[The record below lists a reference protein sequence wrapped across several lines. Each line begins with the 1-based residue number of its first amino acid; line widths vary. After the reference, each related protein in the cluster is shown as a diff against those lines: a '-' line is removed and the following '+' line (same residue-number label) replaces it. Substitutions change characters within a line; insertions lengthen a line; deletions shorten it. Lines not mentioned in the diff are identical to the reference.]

1 MGLLGIIVS
10 TADVA
15 LWEVWCVV
23 IEGYSAKR
31 LTKLTKFSDKLVALS
46 GLASDLGGSW
56 DGVDYLAGLWSYRL
70 RRGFLW
76 RCGYDTSLRQKSYT
90 APSWSWASID
100 SKIVTTSR
108 YLFSDA
114 LAQVLETNV
123 QHSEPS
129 NPYCAVIDSYVRTQG
144 ADGKGED
151 NQGLCGRRVRGFVC

>member
-1 MGLLGIIVS
+1 VRGDRRVL
-10 TADVA
+10 
-15 LWEVWCVV
+15 C
-23 IEGYSAKR
+23 KR

-46 GLASDLGGSW
+46 GLASDLGRSW

-100 SKIVTTSR
+100 SKIVITSR

-123 QHSEPS
+123 QRSEPS

-151 NQGLCGRRVRGFVC
+151 NQGLCDRRVRNFVC